1 MVSAMLERKSPR
13 EFAALSQVIECQG
26 KIEDFGRLVELI
38 ESELK
43 RFGAEEIPQKWR
55 QAPVNISIRFGWAR
69 GLPDVA
75 SLTGRVAASVTL
87 VCQRC
92 LEPFD
97 LSLTTDLNL
106 LLSAAGDDA
115 IESNEF
121 EVWEFDDDVVSPEDI
136 VEEALIM
143 ALPLSPR
150 HTSRDQCTGLS
161 DSRWSDSGWS
171 DSVRPGKGLPDDE
184 VLRPFADLKSLLA
197 DTEDKD

>member
-26 KIEDFGRLVELI
+26 KIEDFGRMVELI

-43 RFGAEEIPQKWR
+43 RFRDDDIPQKWR

-75 SLTGRVAASVTL
+75 SLTGRVSASVTV

-115 IESNEF
+115 IESTEF
-121 EVWEFDDDVVSPEDI
+121 EVWEFDDDVVSPADI

-143 ALPLSPR
+143 AMPLSPR
-150 HTSRDQCTGLS
+150 HTSRDQCSGLS
-161 DSRWSDSGWS
+161 DGRWSDSGGP
-171 DSVRPGKGLPDDE
+171 DKGLPDDE
-184 VLRPFADLKSLLA
+184 MLRPFADLKSLFTDA
-197 DTEDKD
+197 EDKD